1 MRVDSIRFAHSNQA
15 ANRKPRCVIRI
26 EFDVASIHLTSHD
39 DITGVAGDV
48 IYGVVQSPSAISQR
62 IFPDEGRSTIG
73 AFSFSIVDKAE
84 AFTIAI
90 RSQLFDQLAG
100 LRRRKVQFYVGY
112 EGMAFSEFQ
121 LFQTQI
127 VSACSYHR
135 GVYDIKCQDITREL
149 RQEVFR
155 PNSTTLRDSVTDT
168 ALSIPVYDTSRLV
181 MVAHGPAYSDAPN
194 ATVGYARIE
203 DEVVR
208 YSSKTPDTLFID
220 GPSGRGCLNTKAV
233 AHAVDVGAAAERRTK
248 VEEYIYLEGP
258 GPQIALAVMTG
269 ELYGTAN
276 TLPDNWHLGIAPSY
290 VRESDFTGI
299 GLDLWDPS
307 DDSAAQIFRW
317 DGLKQQDGKKF
328 LEKEIYL
335 LLGCYSPVY
344 SDGAVGL
351 RRMAAII
358 SDTSPVVT
366 LTDRELIEVE
376 ELNHAYGLLHN
387 NFRIL
392 WAWNAITEDYERITQ
407 DFDSTSQLIHGESP
421 LLAYEFKGLHSQR
434 ATDSTISVR
443 MDSIRD
449 RYNEPPQTIG
459 VTVFGS
465 LDRLEVG
472 DIVGLNVSANLLR
485 DFAGE
490 AGDYNRSFEI
500 QNKSYDWSKGR
511 VSLELFGSTARPDAT
526 PSTPSTS
533 VNALP
538 DAYYIS
544 EGTNFSSLIA
554 VTSNVAATGSF
565 TISGPTSLNASAA
578 VVYWD
583 NDLTIPSGCN
593 ITITGNVQFRIRGYL
608 TFNGTINGVGGGH
621 AGTVD
626 DGGSPWYK
634 DFAGTPGFIGH
645 SRGYDGIRWNIFGRT
660 QARTQTIPVSFT
672 RSLFDA
678 FPYLTLHV
686 VGNTLVG
693 LPDDM
698 RGAGGAPGGRI
709 VSTVGGSLTDLSAGS
724 STILSIGGAGT
735 AGGAGLAIICRGMSF
750 GVSALVNLSGT
761 SPATPSL
768 VSNLY
773 PGAGGAG
780 SPGGFLILLD
790 GNYISIPV
798 ITGKFV
804 GATGTIT
811 QPGVPL
817 EQKQGQLLHTTA
829 EHDDKLASLPFTDCG
844 YDDPAVM
851 GQGGFDMSNAA
862 HRIQYIPIPEDAVV
876 DADPRPP
883 VPYQLAAGPGNGGN
897 ILTWY
902 NPDLSTFDVIEVWA
916 SLDNNRTNALKV
928 GETRSSDFTHRLP
941 LGGLFYYWIRS
952 KINPISGR
960 PAVYSEWERV
970 SSTDGESSNIETPG
984 EVPETPDDFTATG
997 KVNGIQFNWRL
1008 PWAKLSGI
1016 IRLYE
1021 AAHSDPFPE
1030 GDPPLW
1036 EGYDFGVFI
1045 TKADTTVRDYWL
1057 VLAKGGAESTPEPNG
1072 AGIPAAASSTTSVLT
1087 ASAYPQ
1093 SVARSATIGT
1103 NPRTVISPPTT
1114 CTASGGT
1121 GPYTY
1126 AWTFYAGGT
1135 GITTDTPTFDDT
1147 TFSGSHNLDGTVMW
1161 GTARCTVTDSLSAT
1175 AFADVEVQL
1184 TWPSTA

>member
-1 MRVDSIRFAHSNQA
+1 MRTDSIRFAAANES

-26 EFDVASIHLTSHD
+26 EFDVASIHLTSHAG
-39 DITGVAGDV
+39 ITGIAGDV
-48 IYGVVQSPSAISQR
+48 IYGVVQKPSAISQH
-62 IFPDEGRSTIG
+62 IYPDEGRSTIG
-73 AFSFSIVDKAE
+73 AFSFSIVDKDG
-84 AFTIAI
+84 AFTDAI
-90 RSQLFDQLAG
+90 RSQLQDQNAG

-112 EGMAFSEFQ
+112 ENMDFSEFQ

-127 VSACSYHR
+127 VTGCDYDS
-135 GVYDIKCQDITREL
+135 GVYDIQCADITREL

-155 PNSTTLRDSVTDT
+155 PSSTTLRDSVTDT
-168 ALSIPVYDTSRLV
+168 VTTIPVYDTSKFF
-181 MVAHGPAYSDAPN
+181 MVAHGAAYSDAPS
-194 ATVGYARIE
+194 ATAGYVRIE
-203 DEVVR
+203 DEVIR
-208 YSSKTPDTLFID
+208 YTAKTADSFT
-220 GPSGRGCLNTKAV
+220 GCARGVLNTKAV
-233 AHAVDVGAAAERRTK
+233 AHAVDVGTAAERRTK
-248 VEEYIYLEGP
+248 VEEFIYLEGP
-258 GPQIALAVMTG
+258 GPQIALAVLTG
-269 ELYGTAN
+269 ALYGTIN
-276 TLPDNWHLGIAPSY
+276 SLPDNWHLGIDPSF

-299 GLDLWDPS
+299 GIDLWKTA
-307 DDSAAQIFRW
+307 DDSATQPFRW

-328 LEKEIYL
+328 LEKEIFL

-344 SDGAVGL
+344 SDGTLGL
-351 RRMAAII
+351 RRMTSVI
-358 SDTSPVVT
+358 SDAAPVIT
-366 LTDRELIEVE
+366 LTEREIIQLGK
-376 ELNHAYGLLHN
+376 LRHRYDLLHN
-387 NFRIL
+387 NFRVL
-392 WAWNAITEDYERITQ
+392 WAWNSITEDYERITQ
-407 DFDSTSQLIHGESP
+407 DFDQSSQDVHGESP
-421 LLAYEFKGLHSQR
+421 LLSYELKGLHSAR
-434 ATDSTISVR
+434 ATDSTIAVR
-443 MDSIRD
+443 LDSIRD
-449 RYNEPPQTIG
+449 RYNEPPQTISA
-459 VTVFGS
+459 TVFGS
-465 LDRLEVG
+465 LDRVEVG
-472 DIVGLNVSANLLR
+472 DVVRVKVPESILR
-485 DFAGE
+485 DFVNDPGE
-490 AGDYNRSFEI
+490 YNRGFEI
-500 QNKSYDWSKGR
+500 QNRDYDWASGEL
-511 VSLELFGSTARPDAT
+511 SLELFGSTARPEAS
-526 PSTPSTS
+526 PSTPDTTL
-533 VNALP
+533 NALP
-538 DAYYIS
+538 DAYYTA
-544 EGTNFSSLIA
+544 EGTSLAAILSI
-554 VTSNVAATGSF
+554 TSNVAAAGSF
-565 TISGPTSLNASAA
+565 TITGPALLNASAA
-578 VVYWD
+578 VYYWD
-583 NDLTIPSGCN
+583 NDLTVSNGCN
-593 ITITGNVQFRIRGYL
+593 ITITGNVQLRIKGFL

-621 AGTVD
+621 VGTAD
-626 DGGSPWYK
+626 DSGLPWYK
-634 DFAGTPGFIGH
+634 DFSGTPGFVGH
-645 SRGYDGIRWNIFGRT
+645 SRGYDGIRWNLFGRT
-660 QARTQTIPVSFT
+660 QARTQTIPVAFT
-672 RSLFDA
+672 RSLFDV

-709 VSTVGGSLTDLSAGS
+709 VSTVGGSLTDLAAGA

-750 GVSALVNLSGT
+750 GVSALVDLSGT
-761 SPATPSL
+761 NPATPSL

-798 ITGKFV
+798 ITGKFI
-804 GATGTIT
+804 GATGAIT

-829 EHDDKLASLPFTDCG
+829 ENDPKLAALPFTDCG
-844 YDDPAVM
+844 YPDPAFV
-851 GQGGFDMSNAA
+851 GQGAHDMSNAA
-862 HRIQYIPIPEDAVV
+862 HRIQYIPIPQDANG
-876 DADPRPP
+876 DTDPRPP
-883 VPYQLAAGPGNGGN
+883 PPYQLAAGPGNGGN
-897 ILTWY
+897 ILTWF
-902 NPDLSTFDVIEVWA
+902 NPDPSTFDLIEVWA

-941 LGGLFYYWIRS
+941 LGGAYYYWIRS

-997 KVNGIQFNWRL
+997 KVNGILFKWRL
-1008 PWAKLSGI
+1008 PWAKLSGL

-1021 AAHSDPFPE
+1021 GTHSTAISAATKI
-1030 GDPPLW
+1030 W

-1072 AGIPAAASSTTSVLT
+1072 AGIAVAASSVTAVLT
-1087 ASAYPQ
+1087 ASAYPP
-1093 SVARSATIGT
+1093 SVARSATLGT

-1135 GITTDTPTFDDT
+1135 GITIDTPTFNYT
-1147 TFSGSHNLDGTVMW
+1147 TFSGSHNLDGTVRW
-1161 GTARCTVTDSLSAT
+1161 ATARCTATDSLSAT